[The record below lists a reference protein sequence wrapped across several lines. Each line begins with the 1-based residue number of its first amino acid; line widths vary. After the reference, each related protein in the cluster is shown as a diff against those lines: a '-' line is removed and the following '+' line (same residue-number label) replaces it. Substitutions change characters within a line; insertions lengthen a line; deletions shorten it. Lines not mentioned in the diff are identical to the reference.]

1 MNGPERMEYPAPLYG
16 DAGDRDMQMR
26 SYLFQMADY
35 INRLTARVDDL
46 ERAVQETKQTSAQTE
61 APIVSTPVRDH
72 SIPFGQVDSTSTS
85 TAFTATVPGVKKL
98 EDGVLVYLMN
108 GVVTSASGFTIN
120 INNLGALP
128 VYSTLAEATRATTLF
143 NVAYTLLLVYNSK
156 RVSGG
161 CWDAYY
167 GYDSNTNTIGYQLRT
182 NSTTMP
188 VTDKFYRYRLL
199 FTAAD
204 GKHYVPANTSSSTNA
219 TSSRTVNQRPIDP
232 FGSIFYYGH
241 TTAIEAN
248 ANPTASY
255 FWTQYN
261 ITLGYSFNRS
271 GAALTL
277 TNHAPV
283 YIKASPQSD
292 GSAIIDPDTP
302 YVQSLPSAEDG
313 KIYIFLGVAT
323 AATTVE
329 LSQTHPVYEYKNVGI
344 RIWTGA

>member
-46 ERAVQETKQTSAQTE
+46 ERAVQEIKQTSAQTE
-61 APIVSTPVRDH
+61 VPIVSTPVRDH

-85 TAFTATVPGVKKL
+85 TVFTATVPGIKKL
-98 EDGVLVYLMN
+98 EDGVCVYLMN
-108 GVVTSASGFTIN
+108 GVVTSASGFTVN
-120 INNLGALP
+120 INGLGAKP
-128 VYSTLAEATRATTLF
+128 VYSTLAAATRATTLF
-143 NVAYTLLLVYNSK
+143 NAAYTLLLVYNTK

-188 VTDKFYRYRLL
+188 TLDKFYRYRLL

-204 GKHYVPANTSSSTNA
+204 HHHIVPANTSTSTNA
-219 TSSRTVNQRPIDP
+219 TASRAVNQRPIDP
-232 FGSIFYYGH
+232 HGMICYYGH
-241 TTAIEAN
+241 TTAINAN

-271 GAALTL
+271 GSALAL

-283 YIKASPQSD
+283 YIMCAPQSD
-292 GSAIIDPDTP
+292 GSAIIDADTP
-302 YVQSLPSAEDG
+302 FVQNLPSAEDG
-313 KIYIFLGVAT
+313 KIYIHLGIASG
-323 AATTVE
+323 AETVE
-329 LSQTHPVYEYKNVGI
+329 LAVTHPVYEYKNGGI